1 MEQIREKSCLHEASI
16 LLRTDNEINKENIWD
31 LDVIKYYVEKILG
44 KTIEN
49 MCTQWFAILK
59 RGGQVIQR
67 RHTDGQQTLEK
78 MLSIANY

>member
-59 RGGQVIQR
+59 EVVKSSKEDIQMAN
-67 RHTDGQQTLEK
+67 RHLK
-78 MLSIANY
+78 I